1 MTYSL
6 KILFDRRKR
15 LLLRLQRKS
24 ENIKNLIENKFNV
37 RAASEELKRYDD
49 LLKLFLGVQ
58 GEIMGSL
65 MMNSRKLMIFGLMK
79 LIKKSSPFSILC
91 IIICEKMK
99 RSSQE
104 DLEVLEKLNHQAQV
118 QVLNLECLENQLRSK
133 LIMKK

>member
-1 MTYSL
+1 
-6 KILFDRRKR
+6 
-15 LLLRLQRKS
+15 
-24 ENIKNLIENKFNV
+24 
-37 RAASEELKRYDD
+37 
-49 LLKLFLGVQ
+49 
-58 GEIMGSL
+58 
-65 MMNSRKLMIFGLMK
+65 MIFGLMK

-99 RSSQE
+99 RSCQE

>member
-37 RAASEELKRYDD
+37 RAASEELKRCDD
-49 LLKLFLGVQ
+49 LLKLFLGAQ
-58 GEIMGSL
+58 GEIMESL

>member
-1 MTYSL
+1 M
-6 KILFDRRKR
+6 
-15 LLLRLQRKS
+15 LLRLQRKS

-37 RAASEELKRYDD
+37 RAASEELKRCDD
-49 LLKLFLGVQ
+49 LLKLFLGAQ
-58 GEIMGSL
+58 GEIMESL

>member
-1 MTYSL
+1 M
-6 KILFDRRKR
+6 
-15 LLLRLQRKS
+15 LLRLQRKS

-58 GEIMGSL
+58 GEIMESL